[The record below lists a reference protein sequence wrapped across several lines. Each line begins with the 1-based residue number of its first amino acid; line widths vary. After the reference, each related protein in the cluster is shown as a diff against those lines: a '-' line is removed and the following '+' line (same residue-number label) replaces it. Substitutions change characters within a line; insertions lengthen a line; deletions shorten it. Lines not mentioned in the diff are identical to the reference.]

1 MNATSLLTASPR
13 TRPAPTPR
21 PSTPSGSAP
30 AAPAPTASG
39 PEAGSPVTGPPAP
52 APLTSGDLAADE
64 FRSAMASLAAPVTVV
79 TCYDATGTPRGLTA
93 SAVSSLS
100 LDPPLLLVCL
110 DRNSRTHDVLVSADT
125 FALHLL
131 GPENEALAKRFAGPT
146 DQRFENVPLASGPT
160 SRHAP
165 QLADCALRLTCTRYE
180 VIEAG
185 DHSILVGRVTAS
197 DCLGRPAG
205 GLVWHHRGFA
215 HAKPAE
221 VPA

>member
-1 MNATSLLTASPR
+1 MNATSLLTASARPR
-13 TRPAPTPR
+13 SARLGPTTR
-21 PSTPSGSAP
+21 SGSPAEAP
-30 AAPAPTASG
+30 AVPG
-39 PEAGSPVTGPPAP
+39 PMV
-52 APLTSGDLAADE
+52 SGDIAADE

-110 DRNSRTHDVLVSADT
+110 DRNSRTHDVLVSADA

-160 SRHAP
+160 SHQAP

-215 HAKPAE
+215 HAKPTEAT
-221 VPA
+221 A

>member
-1 MNATSLLTASPR
+1 MNASSLLTASTR
-13 TRPAPTPR
+13 THPARPASAPR
-21 PSTPSGSAP
+21 ASAPRGGSPATKP
-30 AAPAPTASG
+30 AAPARL
-39 PEAGSPVTGPPAP
+39 AP
-52 APLTSGDLAADE
+52 GDIAADE

-100 LDPPLLLVCL
+100 LDPPLILVCL
-110 DRNSRTHDVLVSADT
+110 DRNSRTHDVLVSADA

-146 DQRFENVPLASGPT
+146 DQRFENVPLSSGPT
-160 SRHAP
+160 SHHAP

-197 DCLGRPAG
+197 DCLGSPAG

-221 VPA
+221 NTP

>member
-1 MNATSLLTASPR
+1 MNATSLLTASARPR
-13 TRPAPTPR
+13 SARLGPTTR
-21 PSTPSGSAP
+21 SGSPAEAP
-30 AAPAPTASG
+30 AVPGPMASG
-39 PEAGSPVTGPPAP
+39 
-52 APLTSGDLAADE
+52 DIAADE

-110 DRNSRTHDVLVSADT
+110 DRNSRTHDVLVSADA

-146 DQRFENVPLASGPT
+146 DQRFEDVPLASGPT
-160 SRHAP
+160 SHQAP

-180 VIEAG
+180 VTEAG

-221 VPA
+221 ATA

>member
-1 MNATSLLTASPR
+1 MNATSLLTASAG
-13 TRPAPTPR
+13 TRSARLGPTTR
-21 PSTPSGSAP
+21 SGSP
-30 AAPAPTASG
+30 AEGPAVP
-39 PEAGSPVTGPPAP
+39 GPPA
-52 APLTSGDLAADE
+52 SGDIAADE

-110 DRNSRTHDVLVSADT
+110 DRNSRTHDVLVSADAFT
-125 FALHLL
+125 LHLL

-160 SRHAP
+160 SHQAP
-165 QLADCALRLTCTRYE
+165 QLADCALRLTCTRYD

-221 VPA
+221 TTA

>member
-1 MNATSLLTASPR
+1 MNTTSLLPASAR
-13 TRPAPTPR
+13 THSARL
-21 PSTPSGSAP
+21 GSAAHGSP
-30 AAPAPTASG
+30 PVEGSTAPGPMASG
-39 PEAGSPVTGPPAP
+39 
-52 APLTSGDLAADE
+52 DIAADE

-79 TCYDATGTPRGLTA
+79 TCYDATGAPRGLTA

-110 DRNSRTHDVLVSADT
+110 DRNSRTHDVLVSAEA

-160 SRHAP
+160 SHHAP
-165 QLADCALRLTCTRYE
+165 QLADCALRLTCIRHDI
-180 VIEAG
+180 IEAG

-215 HAKPAE
+215 HARPAE

>member
-1 MNATSLLTASPR
+1 MNATSLLTASTR
-13 TRPAPTPR
+13 THPARPASAREAGSPAA
-21 PSTPSGSAP
+21 GSAVP
-30 AAPAPTASG
+30 AAPA
-39 PEAGSPVTGPPAP
+39 
-52 APLTSGDLAADE
+52 SGDIAADE

-79 TCYDATGTPRGLTA
+79 TCYDATGAARGLTA

-110 DRNSRTHDVLVSADT
+110 DRNSRTHDVLVSAEA

-160 SRHAP
+160 SHHAP

-215 HAKPAE
+215 HARPAE

>member
-1 MNATSLLTASPR
+1 MNATSLLTASTRPHS
-13 TRPAPTPR
+13 TRPASTPR
-21 PSTPSGSAP
+21 TGSPATGT
-30 AAPAPTASG
+30 AAPAPTA
-39 PEAGSPVTGPPAP
+39 P
-52 APLTSGDLAADE
+52 GDIAADE

-110 DRNSRTHDVLVSADT
+110 DRNSRTHDVLVSADA

-146 DQRFENVPLASGPT
+146 DQRFTNVPLAAGPT
-160 SRHAP
+160 SHRAP
-165 QLADCALRLTCTRYE
+165 QLADCALRLTCARYD
-180 VIEAG
+180 VIEGG

-205 GLVWHHRGFA
+205 GLIWHHRGFA
-215 HAKPAE
+215 HARPAE
-221 VPA
+221 SSA

>member
-1 MNATSLLTASPR
+1 MNASSLLTASAR
-13 TRPAPTPR
+13 THPARPASAPR
-21 PSTPSGSAP
+21 ASAPRGGSLATGP
-30 AAPAPTASG
+30 AAPARM
-39 PEAGSPVTGPPAP
+39 AP
-52 APLTSGDLAADE
+52 GDIAADE

-100 LDPPLLLVCL
+100 LDPPLILVCL
-110 DRNSRTHDVLVSADT
+110 DRNSRTHDVLVSADA

-146 DQRFENVPLASGPT
+146 DQRFENVPLSSGPT
-160 SRHAP
+160 SHHAP

-197 DCLGRPAG
+197 DCLGSPAG

-221 VPA
+221 TTP